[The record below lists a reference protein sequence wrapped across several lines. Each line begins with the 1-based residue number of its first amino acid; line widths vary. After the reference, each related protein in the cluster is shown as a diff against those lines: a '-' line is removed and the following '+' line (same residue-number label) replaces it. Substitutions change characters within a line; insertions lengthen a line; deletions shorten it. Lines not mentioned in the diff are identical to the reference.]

1 MALENIGNGC
11 SISAE
16 LLHVIVKCTH
26 ARHFQTH
33 SRYLK
38 MALDHHNRKQAVVAE
53 EAMCV
58 PDNLFL
64 SAELIT
70 HDTDL
75 PIEEMKHF

>member
-16 LLHVIVKCTH
+16 LLHVIVKCSN
-26 ARHFQTH
+26 ARHFQTN

-58 PDNLFL
+58 PDNLFFCQL
-64 SAELIT
+64 NSLRMT
-70 HDTDL
+70 QTFRL
-75 PIEEMKHF
+75 KK